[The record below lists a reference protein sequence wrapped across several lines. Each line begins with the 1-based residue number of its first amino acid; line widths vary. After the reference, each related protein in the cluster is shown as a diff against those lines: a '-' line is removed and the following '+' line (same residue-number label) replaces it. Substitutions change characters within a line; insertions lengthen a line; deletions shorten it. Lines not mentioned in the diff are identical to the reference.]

1 MNRVQIC
8 FRTDSQP
15 KLKPQRAHRAKM
27 HKNRQFC
34 KYATQSIPGP
44 SFNLLCL
51 YYLPVPILNPK
62 ESSLLKEISLLP
74 AVGMFSKL
82 SCDNCCL
89 AQPQTRSQFGSAS
102 IIIKCRHQASPVT
115 ISKQNQECLVAAI
128 NIKHRLYTSNINY
141 HLIFIS

>member
-1 MNRVQIC
+1 MSRVQIC

-15 KLKPQRAHRAKM
+15 KLKPQRAQRAKM

-34 KYATQSIPGP
+34 KYTTQSIPGR

-51 YYLPVPILNPK
+51 YYLPVPNLNPK

-115 ISKQNQECLVAAI
+115 ISKQNQEYLVAAI

>member
-1 MNRVQIC
+1 MLLILSITSSQIPGKYKKKQDRAIEPIWKLLAYVSRVQIC
-8 FRTDSQP
+8 FRTDPQP

-34 KYATQSIPGP
+34 KYATQSIPGR

-51 YYLPVPILNPK
+51 YYLPVPNLNPK

-89 AQPQTRSQFGSAS
+89 AQPQTRS
-102 IIIKCRHQASPVT
+102 
-115 ISKQNQECLVAAI
+115 
-128 NIKHRLYTSNINY
+128 
-141 HLIFIS
+141 